1 MKWQFVLLYA
11 GFVSAVCIVSCRA
24 QEAGEGTAIKEFTI
38 MEHFAPELVI
48 PVEQRRR
55 LKMERREEVIER
67 KGVINQLDIPER
79 KKRRLLRE
87 LNSGPFTDQYER
99 VLGSLEEEDRQD
111 LNPD

>member
-1 MKWQFVLLYA
+1 
-11 GFVSAVCIVSCRA
+11 
-24 QEAGEGTAIKEFTI
+24 
-38 MEHFAPELVI
+38 
-48 PVEQRRR
+48 
-55 LKMERREEVIER
+55 MERREEVIER